1 MPIMRK
7 QNEAT
12 LASRNAILLL
22 ILILLSTVQSCVK
35 DSFKSTRYIKL
46 YTPVTKTLAEVRSEA
61 KLSLPTS
68 LKNPSKIYVKG
79 NYLLISETW
88 KGIHV
93 IDNTNPSGP
102 KNIGFIKVPGNVD
115 MATKNNALYA
125 DMNRELWTIDITDPT
140 NPSVKNIIENVF
152 PWYPGAQPTPLD
164 TKIIVEYTVKDT
176 LIETSGDVVKEKAQL
191 MFFDALGN
199 AVFSNSATGPSGPAG
214 AAGAA
219 GAAYGTGGS
228 MARFAALKERL
239 FTVDGSGLSVFN
251 IASDMKPEFV
261 KRKQVGGL
269 IETIYPFKDN
279 LYIGS
284 LNGMYIYD
292 LVNPDDPAQ
301 LSSITHVRSCDPV
314 VANDNNAFVTLR
326 NGTRCWDGV
335 NELHIYSTTS
345 LTKPKL
351 LKKYPMT
358 SPHGLGLSGNLLFI
372 CDGTDGLKVFDI
384 TDVNDLKLVKHI
396 TGINTFDVIPLN
408 GVAIVSCESGIY
420 QYDYKDPNNIRLLS
434 TINVSKN

>member
-1 MPIMRK
+1 
-7 QNEAT
+7 
-12 LASRNAILLL
+12 
-22 ILILLSTVQSCVK
+22 
-35 DSFKSTRYIKL
+35 
-46 YTPVTKTLAEVRSEA
+46 
-61 KLSLPTS
+61 
-68 LKNPSKIYVKG
+68 
-79 NYLLISETW
+79 
-88 KGIHV
+88 
-93 IDNTNPSGP
+93 
-102 KNIGFIKVPGNVD
+102 

-152 PWYPGAQPTPLD
+152 PWYPGAQPSPLD
-164 TKIIVEYTVKDT
+164 VKIVVDYTVKDT
-176 LIETSGDVVKEKAQL
+176 LIETSGDIVKEEAQF
-191 MFFDALGN
+191 MFFDATGN
-199 AVFSNSATGPSGPAG
+199 PVFSNAAMGPAGPAG
-214 AAGAA
+214 AV
-219 GAAYGTGGS
+219 YGTGGS

-251 IASDMKPEFV
+251 IAADMKPEFV
-261 KRKQVGGL
+261 KRKQIGWL
-269 IETIYPFKDN
+269 IETIYPFKEN

-301 LSSITHVRSCDPV
+301 LSSVTHVRSCDPV
-314 VANDNNAFVTLR
+314 VANETHAFVTLR

-335 NELHIYSTTS
+335 NELQVYSTAS
-345 LTKPKL
+345 LTNPVL

-372 CDGTDGLKVFDI
+372 CDGTDGLKVYDI

-396 TGINTFDVIPLN
+396 KGINTFDVIPLN

-420 QYDYKDPNNIRLLS
+420 QYDYKDPNNIRPLS

>member
-1 MPIMRK
+1 MRK
-7 QNEAT
+7 QNKAT
-12 LASRNAILLL
+12 PASQNPILLQL
-22 ILILLSTVQSCVK
+22 LALILLSTAQSCVK
-35 DSFKSTRYIKL
+35 DSFKSTRYITL

-61 KLSLPTS
+61 KLSPPIS

-93 IDNTNPSGP
+93 IDNTNQSAP

-164 TKIIVEYTVKDT
+164 AKIVVDYTVKDT
-176 LIETSGDVVKEKAQL
+176 LIETSGDIVKEEAQF
-191 MFFDALGN
+191 MFFDAMGN
-199 AVFSNSATGPSGPAG
+199 AVFSSSATGPAGPAG
-214 AAGAA
+214 AAAA
-219 GAAYGTGGS
+219 VYGTGGS

-239 FTVDGSGLSVFN
+239 FTVDGSGMSVFN
-251 IASDMKPEFV
+251 ITTDMKPGFV
-261 KRKQVGGL
+261 KRKQIGWL
-269 IETIYPFKDN
+269 IETIYPFKEN

-301 LSSITHVRSCDPV
+301 LSSVTHVRSCDPV
-314 VANDNNAFVTLR
+314 VANDTHAFVTLR

-335 NELHIYSTTS
+335 NELQVYSTTS
-345 LTKPKL
+345 LTNPTL

-372 CDGTDGLKVFDI
+372 CDGKDGLKVFDI
-384 TDVNDLKLVKHI
+384 TDVNNLKLVKHI
-396 TGINTFDVIPLN
+396 DGINTFDVIPLN

-420 QYDYKDPNNIRLLS
+420 QYDYKDPKNIRLLS

>member
-1 MPIMRK
+1 MRK
-7 QNEAT
+7 QNKAT
-12 LASRNAILLL
+12 PARQNPILLQL
-22 ILILLSTVQSCVK
+22 LALILLSTAQSCVK
-35 DSFKSTRYIKL
+35 DSFKSTRYITL
-46 YTPVTKTLAEVRSEA
+46 YTPITKTLAEVRSEA
-61 KLSLPTS
+61 KLSVPIA

-93 IDNTNPSGP
+93 IDNTNPSVP
-102 KNIGFIKVPGNVD
+102 KNVGFIKVPGNVD

-125 DMNRELWTIDITDPT
+125 DMNRELWTIDISDPT
-140 NPSVKNIIENVF
+140 NPSIKNIIENVF

-164 TKIIVEYTVKDT
+164 TKIVVDYTVKDT
-176 LIETSGDVVKEKAQL
+176 LVETSGDVVKEEAQFL
-191 MFFDALGN
+191 FFDTRGN
-199 AVFSNSATGPSGPAG
+199 AVFSNSAMGPAG
-214 AAGAA
+214 SAGAV
-219 GAAYGTGGS
+219 YGTGGS
-228 MARFAALKERL
+228 MARFATLKERL

-251 IASDMKPEFV
+251 IATDMKPEFV
-261 KRKQVGGL
+261 KRKQIGWL
-269 IETIYPFKDN
+269 IETIYPFKEN

-292 LVNPDDPAQ
+292 LVNPDDPVQ
-301 LSSITHVRSCDPV
+301 LSSVTHVRSCDPV
-314 VANDNNAFVTLR
+314 VANDTYAFVTLR

-335 NELHIYSTTS
+335 NELQIYSTTS
-345 LTKPKL
+345 LTKPTL

-372 CDGTDGLKVFDI
+372 CDGTDGLKVYDI
-384 TDVNDLKLVKHI
+384 TDVNALKLVKHI
-396 TGINTFDVIPLN
+396 NGINTFDVIPLN
-408 GVAIVSCESGIY
+408 GIAIVSCESGIY

>member
-1 MPIMRK
+1 MRK
-7 QNEAT
+7 QNKAT
-12 LASRNAILLL
+12 PASQNPILLQL
-22 ILILLSTVQSCVK
+22 LALILLSTVQSCVK
-35 DSFKSTRYIKL
+35 DSFKSTRYITL

-61 KLSLPTS
+61 KLSLPIS

-93 IDNTNPSGP
+93 IDNTNQSAP

-164 TKIIVEYTVKDT
+164 AKIVVDYTVKDT
-176 LIETSGDVVKEKAQL
+176 LIETSGDVVKEEAQF
-191 MFFDALGN
+191 MFFDATGN
-199 AVFSNSATGPSGPAG
+199 PMFSNAAMGPAGPAG
-214 AAGAA
+214 AV
-219 GAAYGTGGS
+219 YGTGGS

-251 IASDMKPEFV
+251 IATDMKPEFV
-261 KRKQVGGL
+261 KRKQIGWL
-269 IETIYPFKDN
+269 IETIYPFKEN

-301 LSSITHVRSCDPV
+301 LSSVTHVRSCDPV
-314 VANDNNAFVTLR
+314 VANETHAFVTLR

-335 NELHIYSTTS
+335 NELQVYSTTS
-345 LTKPKL
+345 LTNPTL

-372 CDGTDGLKVFDI
+372 CDGTDGLKIYDI
-384 TDVNDLKLVKHI
+384 TNVNDLKLVKHI
-396 TGINTFDVIPLN
+396 KGINTFDVIPLN
-408 GVAIVSCESGIY
+408 DVAIVSCESGIY

>member
-1 MPIMRK
+1 MRK

-12 LASRNAILLL
+12 PTRKNPILLQ
-22 ILILLSTVQSCVK
+22 LLALMLLLTVQSCVK
-35 DSFKSTRYIKL
+35 DSFKSTRYITL

-61 KLSLPTS
+61 KLSSPIP

-93 IDNTNPSGP
+93 IDNTNPSSP
-102 KNIGFIKVPGNVD
+102 KNVGFIKVPGNVD

-152 PWYPGAQPTPLD
+152 PWYPGAQPSPLD
-164 TKIIVEYTVKDT
+164 AKIVVDYTVKDT
-176 LIETSGDVVKEKAQL
+176 LIETSGDIVKEEAQF
-191 MFFDALGN
+191 MFFDATGN
-199 AVFSNSATGPSGPAG
+199 PVFSNAAMGPAGPAG
-214 AAGAA
+214 AV
-219 GAAYGTGGS
+219 YGTGGS

-251 IASDMKPEFV
+251 IAADMKPEFV
-261 KRKQVGGL
+261 KRKQIGWL
-269 IETIYPFKDN
+269 IETIYPFKEN

-301 LSSITHVRSCDPV
+301 LSSVTHVRSCDPV
-314 VANDNNAFVTLR
+314 VANETHAFVTLR

-335 NELHIYSTTS
+335 NELQVYSTAS
-345 LTKPKL
+345 LTNPVL

-372 CDGTDGLKVFDI
+372 CDGTDGLKVYDI

-396 TGINTFDVIPLN
+396 KGINTFDVIPLN

-420 QYDYKDPNNIRLLS
+420 QYDYKDPNNIRPLS

>member
-1 MPIMRK
+1 MRK
-7 QNEAT
+7 QNKTTTAGP
-12 LASRNAILLL
+12 NPILLQ
-22 ILILLSTVQSCVK
+22 LLALMSLLAVQSCVK
-35 DSFKSTRYIKL
+35 DSFKSTRYITL

-61 KLSLPTS
+61 KLSLPIS

-102 KNIGFIKVPGNVD
+102 KNVGFIKVPGNVD

-164 TKIIVEYTVKDT
+164 AKIVVDYTVKDT
-176 LIETSGDVVKEKAQL
+176 LIETSGDVVKEEAQF
-191 MFFDALGN
+191 MFFDAIGN
-199 AVFSNSATGPSGPAG
+199 AVFSNSAMGPAGPAG
-214 AAGAA
+214 AV
-219 GAAYGTGGS
+219 YGTGGS

-239 FTVDGSGLSVFN
+239 FTVDGSGMSVFN
-251 IASDMKPEFV
+251 ITTDMKPEFV
-261 KRKQVGGL
+261 KRKQIGWL
-269 IETIYPFKDN
+269 IETIYPFKET

-301 LSSITHVRSCDPV
+301 LSSVTHVRSCDPV
-314 VANDNNAFVTLR
+314 VANDTHAFVTLR

-335 NELHIYSTTS
+335 NELQIYSTTS
-345 LTKPKL
+345 LTNPTL

-384 TDVNDLKLVKHI
+384 TDVNNLKLVKHI